1 MRKSHFFGVK
11 SLLYA
16 SILVLMCH
24 VTGKSADWN
33 QVQKLKLDYITQLA
47 KHAMEQQKLTTLPG
61 APIPFPA
68 SITDS
73 PKMKLLSKTSNSL
86 KIKLTDIQNEGRK
99 PSADVIRF
107 SLSKPMDMLSKGTG
121 ITLLVKTDPG
131 SSREIRFGFRLIG
144 KDGKTADI
152 LPFIP
157 IVNSWGDIAHEIYF
171 DWAFINYSNVKDAIA
186 VLKQV
191 EAIEFLAASV
201 KRAPERGTSSTPQ
214 SASFTIS
221 DMKVADYLRG
231 SYDSDRFMPAQGKD
245 PDLTLMH
252 RCQEVTGL
260 VATYGG
266 KEGIKSALESLDL
279 AARTQCWDGS
289 WLDGRRGT
297 NTITSGEYT
306 HGFAIYG
313 LLTGY
318 IALDRARI
326 PELNKKITIGPF
338 TMTRRD
344 FYKRMFY
351 RAALSRA
358 GIAMP
363 SKYRDDI
370 IGGNTLIS
378 GANRV
383 LGYAI
388 GMRMVADILPEGQK
402 KEVMSKY
409 NELMD
414 EIVDTQGKFSGG
426 FPILAEGDRFNGAG
440 IHYDAG
446 YTRTHMDWLV
456 LAAYRTGDPRFIEIL
471 KRYQDVFVS
480 VMDSKGNGLVRLY
493 SERGQSESRSD
504 DRGSVQL
511 VIPDITAQVGMI
523 YNLPVIAQWG
533 YNCGMAQWKNWDENK
548 HNFWSSMSQSSGYG
562 LGAHTQIMLD
572 DFTKEPEPHDIGY
585 LFPRQFPIWSTTL
598 YTKDNRPV
606 RTSHVYI
613 KPDGTMA
620 NDFKIEAGMYP
631 ETVGVPVSVKSLG
644 GTVIAE
650 ALKLDGWP
658 KLLPENAALTVYVN
672 GDAVTKTE
680 PGKPFDLK
688 LNGKTV
694 IMVIG
699 PEIQLPKEAGNVK
712 VPFKSVFMLE
722 PQGQDKSLTV
732 TLTVNRAVV
741 PYNHEFIDLVKK

>member
-1 MRKSHFFGVK
+1 MQKSRFYRTVSFMTTALIILLS
-11 SLLYA
+11 SL
-16 SILVLMCH
+16 SV
-24 VTGKSADWN
+24 KSADWN
-33 QVQKLKLDYITQLA
+33 EVQKLKLDYITQLV
-47 KHAMEQQKLTTLPG
+47 KHAMEQQKLSTLSG
-61 APIPFPA
+61 ASIPFPS

-73 PKMKLLSKTSNSL
+73 PKMKLVSKSSKEL
-86 KIKLTDIQNEGRK
+86 KIKLTDIQNEGRR
-99 PSADVIRF
+99 PSGDVIRF
-107 SLSKPMDMLSKGTG
+107 SLAKPMDMLSKGTG

-144 KDGKTADI
+144 ADGKTADI
-152 LPFIP
+152 LPFVP
-157 IVNSWGDIAHEIYF
+157 IVDNWGDQTHEIYF
-171 DWAFINYSNVKDAIA
+171 DWAFINYKNVKDAIA

-191 EAIEFLAASV
+191 NTIEFLASSV
-201 KRAPERGTSSTPQ
+201 KRAPERGTSSSPQ

-221 DMKVADYLRG
+221 NMKIVDYLTG
-231 SYDSDRFMPAQGKD
+231 SYDSDRFMPEQGKD

-266 KEGIKSALESLDL
+266 KAGIKSAIESLDL

-289 WLDGRRGT
+289 FLDGRRGA

-306 HGFAIYG
+306 FGFAIYG

-318 IALDRARI
+318 VALDKAKA
-326 PELNKKITIGPF
+326 PELNKKITIGPL

-351 RAALSRA
+351 RAAMARA
-358 GIAMP
+358 GVAMP

-388 GMRMVADILPEGQK
+388 GMRMVADILPEDQK
-402 KEVMSKY
+402 KTVMSKY

-414 EIVDTQGKFSGG
+414 EIVDAQGKFSGG
-426 FPILAEGDRFNGAG
+426 FPILAEGDRFDGAG

-456 LAAYRTGDPRFIEIL
+456 LAAYRTGDPKFIEIL
-471 KRYQDVFVS
+471 KRYQDVFTA
-480 VMDSKGNGLVRLY
+480 VMDSRGQGLVRLY
-493 SERGQSESRSD
+493 SERGHSEVRSD
-504 DRGSVQL
+504 DKGSVQL

-533 YNCGMAQWKNWDENK
+533 YNCGMAQWLNWDQSK
-548 HNFWSSMSQSSGYG
+548 HNFWSSMSQSRGYG

-572 DFTKEPEPHDIGY
+572 DFTKEPEPRDIGY

-606 RTSHVYI
+606 RTSHIYI
-613 KPDGTMA
+613 KPDGTMD
-620 NDFKIEAGMYP
+620 NDFEIEVGMYP
-631 ETVGVPVSVKSLG
+631 ETVGVPVSIKSPE

-658 KLLPENAALTVYVN
+658 KLLPENAGLTVTVN
-672 GDAVTKTE
+672 GEAVTKTQL
-680 PGKPFDLK
+680 GKSFDLK
-688 LNGKTV
+688 LNGRTI
-694 IMVIG
+694 IMITG
-699 PEIQLPKEAGNVK
+699 PEIQLPKEANNVK
-712 VPFKSVFMLE
+712 VPFKAAFILE
-722 PQGQDKSLTV
+722 PQGQQKQLSV
-732 TLTVNRAVV
+732 TLTVNREAV
-741 PYNHEFIDLVKK
+741 PYTHEFIDLAKK